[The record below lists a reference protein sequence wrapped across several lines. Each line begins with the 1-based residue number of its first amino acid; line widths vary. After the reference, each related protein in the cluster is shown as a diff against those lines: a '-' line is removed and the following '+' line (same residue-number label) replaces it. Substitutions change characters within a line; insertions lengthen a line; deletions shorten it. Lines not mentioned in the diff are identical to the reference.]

1 MSVCPK
7 FQIFIYH
14 YQKSGRFFVILFLA
28 VLTVA
33 QYLPRMFISR
43 VVSYLGDVIC
53 YIDK

>member
-1 MSVCPK
+1 MSKIPN
-7 FQIFIYH
+7 IYL
-14 YQKSGRFFVILFLA
+14 SLPEIREIFVILFLA